1 MESKFEQIKTMASK
15 NPQILVCGNR
25 CNVANAMRY
34 ISEELR
40 KAEENFK
47 LQKIKEELG
56 IIDIESSLTTMG
68 TSSFLTFIDES
79 TFEVLKEDIS
89 SLKRRIKHCKN
100 HMERQRLQ
108 KELNALYKEQKR
120 RK

>member
-1 MESKFEQIKTMASK
+1 MESKFEQIKMVTSK
-15 NPQILVCGNR
+15 IPQILACGND
-25 CNVANAMRY
+25 VMLQNAMRH

-68 TSSFLTFIDES
+68 ISSFF
-79 TFEVLKEDIS
+79 DI
-89 SLKRRIKHCKN
+89 H
-100 HMERQRLQ
+100 
-108 KELNALYKEQKR
+108 
-120 RK
+120 

>member
-1 MESKFEQIKTMASK
+1 MESKFEQIKTMASTMASK

-40 KAEENFK
+40 KTEENFK

-68 TSSFLTFIDES
+68 TSSFF
-79 TFEVLKEDIS
+79 DI
-89 SLKRRIKHCKN
+89 H
-100 HMERQRLQ
+100 
-108 KELNALYKEQKR
+108 
-120 RK
+120 